1 MSKSGFSTLNRW
13 LGRKNKDKSTVNG
26 KLSKSSTNLSISS
39 TNINETSQ
47 LEYNRI
53 TPLPAA
59 TTNAPFEQT
68 FRITVLLPKDQLY
81 VTRLGARVPLSKLL
95 ELVCDNKLLDSEK
108 YEFRNP
114 VDPSQVYSC
123 DLTIGAVGLSE
134 IRLCH
139 KTESYDSFNSDE
151 IIKLHRTSMIRES
164 LSSSEFS
171 SRNSKHTMKTT
182 SPYSSTNS
190 LNSMDSS
197 ALSYGR
203 TPKLPS
209 STQPKMSAPPRKKRA
224 APKPP
229 SQVAIPEKSPL
240 IMENGN
246 KEEVSNKQNLE
257 SPPMATKDFSV
268 STPNLSSSTMR
279 LSDING
285 NECNGHVEEDFHEVS
300 SGNGSLNSNGYSE
313 DTVLYAQVQK
323 KNALNSMSQSKQ
335 DERDLPEPSPRK
347 KIVQIKKKT
356 AAPPAPPPRNSLYQE
371 DAVSLASTNVS
382 NTSTPTTPMGLSKSM
397 DSFLDQE
404 EHDQDHEHE
413 EEEEELY
420 KPKPLERVE
429 STPKPLP
436 RITTSSTLLNATD
449 LEQDLKSFES
459 DTDSPKNKTNISKV
473 LLNRTP
479 TPEPRSLSCEPSEI
493 DHCYDTQLEHFK
505 QQKPED
511 DCVSKQAD
519 SGIGEPVP
527 SPIPDSLNSNVST
540 LDVKSNFESSS
551 DDDDMVKVYNF
562 KLGKTLVKP
571 VKETKT
577 LEELTVISNNAPEE
591 TDSEMG
597 TPLTLTQVNT
607 PNTLSE
613 TSSWNFAIPISPPPN
628 FADKDSEVSS
638 KPDTPITP
646 KIMERPVLNFEVLKQ
661 EQEEQQEE
669 NRERTLLTPLDNIV
683 DELSAIIQ
691 DKGIESLIK
700 TPEESSVIEAAKP
713 NTLSNFSINSLQQ
726 SNSSSKPK
734 EILNEKESSLS
745 IETDKT
751 NFVKSTSP
759 LSSPSSSPDEE
770 KLYRKRSSITSLK
783 QRRSVTRS
791 DSFHTT
797 AAGCESM
804 GLNKRTSS
812 QLSLDQMTGNLN
824 RRRSSSEL
832 SIGESPSLQ
841 SLEVMKTILNSR
853 KNSSATSSG
862 GEEDTIIEV
871 SARRPSEEL
880 KFASLELKTSK
891 SKEKV
896 EEKEKQEVK
905 EYREEKRVN
914 SNEKQDQLKENNKA
928 EEKQRNEEDKPKE
941 LPKVYR
947 YSGPPSINFSTWSER
962 PKSQV
967 AIKNEGDYI
976 FGGGKLNNRMS
987 TPANTNDPPP
997 VAPKPAT
1004 IQRMG
1009 IPEKEYK
1016 VPVLVKPI
1024 QDVIVDKVTEKQTE
1038 EQTAKN
1044 PETETQKPPL
1054 PNGELKQQQH
1064 STNQRPTVETLFRP
1078 KPQVV
1083 VNVNS
1088 NTLTRNSQRPTVE
1101 AVLRPQTQ
1109 IIVNT
1114 STLPRANKQRFSTPA
1129 AAAAAGPQLLRSS
1142 SIKQEQPEEC
1152 NKVPGPQILR
1162 SSSIKQ
1168 QEKSSPDVTAAPA
1181 APFGQNTLRRTGLK
1195 EKILAKE
1202 EEKQQIATTPVAL
1215 PNGDV
1220 KRNNQKFNTTIT
1232 SAKLHLNLKQTHNT
1246 SITTITHTPKQV
1258 KTASPSS
1265 SIAPALKPKPLTPKT
1280 APVLG
1285 TQNTFTLHT
1294 TTSPSASTP
1303 NPPPPPPPTPSV
1315 QLKPVQAQQQQ
1326 QQRTPT
1332 RGDDPRDELLAAI
1345 RNFKKD
1351 DLKKA

>member
-1 MSKSGFSTLNRW
+1 MM
-13 LGRKNKDKSTVNG
+13 
-26 KLSKSSTNLSISS
+26 IS
-39 TNINETSQ
+39 
-47 LEYNRI
+47 
-53 TPLPAA
+53 
-59 TTNAPFEQT
+59 
-68 FRITVLLPKDQLY
+68 LLL
-81 VTRLGARVPLSKLL
+81 
-95 ELVCDNKLLDSEK
+95 
-108 YEFRNP
+108 

-139 KTESYDSFNSDE
+139 KSESYDSFNSDE
-151 IIKLHRTSMIRES
+151 IIKLHRSTLIRES

-171 SRNSKHTMKTT
+171 SRNSKHTTKTT

-197 ALSYGR
+197 AFSYGR

-229 SQVAIPEKSPL
+229 SQAVIPEKAPL

-246 KEEVSNKQNLE
+246 SSGVGEKEAQQVANKSAGE
-257 SPPMATKDFSV
+257 SPLNNKDFSL
-268 STPNLSSSTMR
+268 STPNLTSSTM
-279 LSDING
+279 LVSDING
-285 NECNGHVEEDFHEVS
+285 NDCNGHLEDLHEVS
-300 SGNGSLNSNGYSE
+300 SGNGSLNSNGYAE

-323 KNALNSMSQSKQ
+323 KNALNVMSQNKQ
-335 DERDLPEPSPRK
+335 DIRELPEPSPRK
-347 KIVQIKKKT
+347 RIVQIKKKT
-356 AAPPAPPPRNSLYQE
+356 VAPPAPPPRNSLYQE
-371 DAVSLASTNVS
+371 DAVSIASTNVS
-382 NTSTPTTPMGLSKSM
+382 STSTPTTPMGLSKSM

-404 EHDQDHEHE
+404 EE
-413 EEEEELY
+413 EEQHKEH
-420 KPKPLERVE
+420 KPIPLERSE
-429 STPKPLP
+429 AYSTPKPVP

-449 LEQDLKSFES
+449 LEQDLKNFES
-459 DTDSPKNKTNISKV
+459 DCSETTKSKTNVSKV
-473 LLNRTP
+473 MLNRTP
-479 TPEPRSLSCEPSEI
+479 TPEPRSLSCEPPEI
-493 DHCYDTQLEHFK
+493 DHCYETQLEHFK
-505 QQKPED
+505 QQTPED

-571 VKETKT
+571 VKETKS
-577 LEELTVISNNAPEE
+577 LEELTVMTATGQEE
-591 TDSEMG
+591 TDSEIG

-613 TSSWNFAIPISPPPN
+613 TSSWNFVQPISPPPN
-628 FADKDSEVSS
+628 FADNKFVDNLEQETLN

-646 KIMERPVLNFEVLKQ
+646 KILERPVLNFEVLKQ
-661 EQEEQQEE
+661 EQENMQEKE
-669 NRERTLLTPLDNIV
+669 VEEEKRERTLLTPLDNIV

-691 DKGIESLIK
+691 DKGVDSLMKKSEEQPEIES
-700 TPEESSVIEAAKP
+700 AKP
-713 NTLSNFSINSLQQ
+713 NTLSNFTINSIQQ
-726 SNSSSKPK
+726 NQTSKPK
-734 EILNEKESSLS
+734 EVLNATENPLE
-745 IETDKT
+745 IETDKPD
-751 NFVKSTSP
+751 FIKSSSP
-759 LSSPSSSPDEE
+759 LSSPSTTPDEE

-797 AAGCESM
+797 AACHDSM

-812 QLSLDQMTGNLN
+812 QLSLDQMAGNLN

-841 SLEVMKTILNSR
+841 SLEVIKTILNSR
-853 KNSSATSSG
+853 KNSLANSSG
-862 GEEDTIIEV
+862 GEEERNIEV

-880 KFASLELKTSK
+880 KFASLELKTGK
-891 SKEKV
+891 TLEKQENKEREEG
-896 EEKEKQEVK
+896 EEKQQEKPEEVGKDEKQEVQ
-905 EYREEKRVN
+905 
-914 SNEKQDQLKENNKA
+914 EKQDQSLDNIENKEKTA
-928 EEKQRNEEDKPKE
+928 VKEDKPKE

-976 FGGGKLNNRMS
+976 FGGGNKNNRMS
-987 TPANTNDPPP
+987 TTVSNQNEPPP

-1024 QDVIVDKVTEKQTE
+1024 QDVIVDKVPVMEERKEEKLE
-1038 EQTAKN
+1038 ETKN
-1044 PETETQKPPL
+1044 PEPLSPKPQQNGFMPNKPL
-1054 PNGELKQQQH
+1054 
-1064 STNQRPTVETLFRP
+1064 TNQRPTVETILRP
-1078 KPQVV
+1078 KNQVFV
-1083 VNVNS
+1083 TS
-1088 NTLTRNSQRPTVE
+1088 NLSARNSQRPTVE

-1109 IIVNT
+1109 VIVNT

-1129 AAAAAGPQLLRSS
+1129 STAAGPQLLRSS
-1142 SIKQEQPEEC
+1142 SIKQQQQPEVE
-1152 NKVPGPQILR
+1152 NKEKLPGPQILR

-1168 QEKSSPDVTAAPA
+1168 QQPDNTNHSEAPS

-1202 EEKQQIATTPVAL
+1202 EENQQKAIINTPSSTSSTPTPL
-1215 PNGDV
+1215 QNGDV
-1220 KRNNQKFNTTIT
+1220 KLTNQKYNNTIT
-1232 SAKLHLNLKQTHNT
+1232 SAKLHLNLKQSHNT
-1246 SITTITHTPKQV
+1246 SVTTITSNHLSQPK
-1258 KTASPSS
+1258 TTSPSFS
-1265 SIAPALKPKPLTPKT
+1265 TINPALKPKPLTPKT
-1280 APVLG
+1280 APVQ
-1285 TQNTFTLHT
+1285 TFSNQNTF
-1294 TTSPSASTP
+1294 SVQASTP
-1303 NPPPPPPPTPSV
+1303 NPPPPPPPTPSI
-1315 QLKPVQAQQQQ
+1315 QLKPIQQ

-1332 RGDDPRDELLAAI
+1332 STDGDPRDALLAAI
-1345 RNFKKD
+1345 RNFNKEG
-1351 DLKKA
+1351 LKKA